1 MHGNLRDGNYIRCV
15 WAGRTQADRMY
26 GKTRAHT
33 DFICKSH
40 FTAKEI
46 ETLYKRT
53 LSRIERIASEF
64 LFSVSFE
71 VRFFFIGF
79 IRQRRKISQEK
90 RNLFR
95 WMPPFFILHICEC
108 TLRSLFT
115 IGTHTHTAFTM
126 LNNFRKSNSLSHK
139 KAFGCELG
147 FFLVRW
153 FIGNAQN
160 KRKKL
165 RFSPYLHPSID
176 SDRFFTFSAG
186 YRVRS
191 IQTFLERIFSPNIL
205 NELIDHH
212 FCFFY
217 RNRIRSK

>member
-1 MHGNLRDGNYIRCV
+1 
-15 WAGRTQADRMY
+15 MY
-26 GKTRAHT
+26 GETRAHT

-79 IRQRRKISQEK
+79 FRQRRKISQEK

-147 FFLVRW
+147 FFSRPLIHW
-153 FIGNAQN
+153 KCSKQ
-160 KRKKL
+160 KKEIAVFTL
-165 RFSPYLHPSID
+165 SPPIH
-176 SDRFFTFSAG
+176 
-186 YRVRS
+186 
-191 IQTFLERIFSPNIL
+191 
-205 NELIDHH
+205 
-212 FCFFY
+212 
-217 RNRIRSK
+217 